1 MLVFCFVANFIAFYG
16 DFPITYVEPFVIPA
30 PTYEM
35 ARLCALESA
44 QEIVRGLEKV
54 GVTAYFH
61 LDHLL
66 Q

>member
-35 ARLCALESA
+35 ARLCALSP
-44 QEIVRGLEKV
+44 
-54 GVTAYFH
+54 
-61 LDHLL
+61 
-66 Q
+66 